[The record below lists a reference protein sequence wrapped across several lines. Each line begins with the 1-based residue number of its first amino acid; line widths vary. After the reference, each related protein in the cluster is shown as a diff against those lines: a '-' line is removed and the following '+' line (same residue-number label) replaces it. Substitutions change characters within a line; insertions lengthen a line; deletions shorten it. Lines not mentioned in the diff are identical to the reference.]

1 MTLQNKNKRILIV
14 AAHPDDETLGCGGTI
29 AREANLGREIKVLFL
44 ADGVS
49 SRGLNKELLSKR
61 KKNAIEALN
70 ILGVF
75 EKPIFLDM
83 RDNQL
88 DTIALLDIVKKIE
101 KILTKFKPD
110 AIYTHSYHDLN
121 VDHQIAFKAVMTAA
135 RPSSYPFIREIYSF
149 EILSSSEWSLT
160 KRFNPN
166 YFVDIT
172 SHLSKKVDAFKC
184 YSSELNNFPNPRSVE
199 AIKSL
204 AKIRGSEVGIVAV
217 ESFEIIRLV
226 Q

>member
-1 MTLQNKNKRILIV
+1 MKKILIV
-14 AAHPDDETLGCGGTI
+14 AAHPDDEVLGCGGVI
-29 AREANLGREIKVLFL
+29 AKQILKGADIQVVFM
-44 ADGVS
+44 ADGIS
-49 SRGLNKELLSKR
+49 SRGFSEESLVARKESCIR
-61 KKNAIEALN
+61 ALK
-70 ILGVF
+70 ILGVNK
-75 EKPIFLDM
+75 EPIFFDLK
-83 RDNQL
+83 DNQL
-88 DTIALLDIVKKIE
+88 DAYPLLELVQKIE

-204 AKIRGSEVGIVAV
+204 AKIRGSEVGVAAA
-217 ESFEIIRLV
+217 ETFEIIRLV

>member
-1 MTLQNKNKRILIV
+1 MKKILIV
-14 AAHPDDETLGCGGTI
+14 AAHPDDEVLGCGGVI
-29 AREANLGREIKVLFL
+29 AKQILFGADIQVVFM
-44 ADGVS
+44 ADGIS
-49 SRGLNKELLSKR
+49 SRGFSEESLVARKESCIR
-61 KKNAIEALN
+61 ALK
-70 ILGVF
+70 ILGVNK
-75 EKPIFLDM
+75 EPIFFDLK
-83 RDNQL
+83 DNQL
-88 DTIALLDIVKKIE
+88 DAYPLLELVQKIE

-204 AKIRGSEVGIVAV
+204 AKIRGSEVGVAAA
-217 ESFEIIRLV
+217 ETFEIIRLV